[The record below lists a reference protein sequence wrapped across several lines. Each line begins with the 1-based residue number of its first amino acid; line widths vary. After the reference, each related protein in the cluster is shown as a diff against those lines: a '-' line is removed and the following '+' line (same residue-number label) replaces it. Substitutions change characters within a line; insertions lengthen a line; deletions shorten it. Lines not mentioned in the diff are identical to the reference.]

1 MSSLE
6 TWKIYRNLFRID
18 EMSSMDMWKIQ
29 SNLSKLNENA
39 IFCVDSLEDMN
50 SYCDYY
56 NTDQDIEDFISEHV
70 ENLTQI
76 QDDLK
81 KNKEIAENLIREI
94 SFRREVITP
103 GQKYELRHLS
113 CLVQTS
119 RIRLKHLEE
128 ELSRV
133 LEKKIEIFNEIKRF
147 VQRLPR
153 PKIRERCTCRHYTR
167 YDVNP
172 VKITACGICYSENL
186 IGIQPACCQG
196 KQEICLECM
205 TQYFQSEYKSGLE
218 RKKSGPVANRK
229 IFSIH
234 YHCPFCRN
242 LGCFKKYKHVF
253 CSDS

>member
-1 MSSLE
+1 
-6 TWKIYRNLFRID
+6 
-18 EMSSMDMWKIQ
+18 MSSMAEMLKRIKSSLVTLHEDASI
-29 SNLSKLNENA
+29 
-39 IFCVDSLEDMN
+39 CVRSLKDMN

-70 ENLTQI
+70 ENLTLI
-76 QDDLK
+76 QNDLRK
-81 KNKEIAENLIREI
+81 EKEIAENMIWEMSSGREI
-94 SFRREVITP
+94 QTDR
-103 GQKYELRHLS
+103 QKIELAELMILFKTSLTHL
-113 CLVQTS
+113 
-119 RIRLKHLEE
+119 KNLEE

-147 VQRLPR
+147 VQTLPR
-153 PKIRERCTCRHYTR
+153 PKIREQCTCRHYTR
-167 YDVNP
+167 YDRNP
-172 VKITACGICYSENL
+172 VKITACGICYAENAT
-186 IGIQPACCQG
+186 GIQLACCQE
-196 KQEICLECM
+196 KQGICLECM

-234 YHCPFCRN
+234 YHCPFCRT